1 VRKHARLIRRGGS
14 TDKERRGPPSRGEG
28 RHREERRGE
37 DAEHARPAGEDFLH
51 DFLEI
56 DLDDWTIYGLLEDYI
71 QVLRFMF

>member
-37 DAEHARPAGEDFLH
+37 DAEHARPTPFSYLFESPISQI
-51 DFLEI
+51 EI
-56 DLDDWTIYGLLEDYI
+56 SCLLDL
-71 QVLRFMF
+71 